1 MAMGWVWDKIYICT
15 KYWIGLPGWLNSCKF
30 CQMHPSAVVLLSL
43 PVTGLHSFAK
53 TLTFESFNSSL
64 NNSSL
69 ICSKE
74 DGWERSLL
82 YENIGREFITVLCLV
97 SGATRW
103 LKTIDKT
110 WFFVIANSVGSLHNL
125 LMLAVDLFGYK
136 YDLKGVRLLTTT
148 LLDMGTIA
156 LLSTA
161 SGAAAS
167 ISELGKNGNTHARWN
182 KICDRFGTYCDHGG
196 GALIAAFLGIVFLMA
211 LNVLSIIALHK
222 KSKYQSAVA
231 A

>member
-1 MAMGWVWDKIYICT
+1 MDVESAKPAEVVANKPARSWIILVLRLLALCGTVSATLVMALNKET
-15 KYWIGLPGWLNSCKF
+15 KTFVVGVVGTTPIKASIQAKF
-30 CQMHPSAVVLLSL
+30 QHTPAFV
-43 PVTGLHSFAK
+43 
-53 TLTFESFNSSL
+53 
-64 NNSSL
+64 
-69 ICSKE
+69 
-74 DGWERSLL
+74 
-82 YENIGREFITVLCLV
+82 
-97 SGATRW
+97 
-103 LKTIDKT
+103 
-110 WFFVIANSVGSLHNL
+110 FFVIANSVGSLHNL

-136 YDLKGVRLLTTT
+136 YDFKGFRLLTTT